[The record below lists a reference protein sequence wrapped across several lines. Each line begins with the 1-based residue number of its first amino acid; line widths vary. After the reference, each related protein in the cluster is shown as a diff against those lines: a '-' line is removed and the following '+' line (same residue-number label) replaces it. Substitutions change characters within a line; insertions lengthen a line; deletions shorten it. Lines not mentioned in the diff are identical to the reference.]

1 MVSLLAALVG
11 LQGGL
16 DPSND
21 VFMDGDK
28 AYLLA
33 PPQVVADFTNDT
45 PIWSS
50 DGKYVLC
57 STLDFSLAGL
67 AKAIET
73 QKPPEA
79 TWNLVLWSSATRKS
93 TVATT
98 IKTSLDRMPTL
109 RDVGW
114 LKGAPTAYGILET
127 TEVTPEGRRQVVQLL
142 RVSPGGKP
150 VLVDMAN
157 PGERPSITFSTKT
170 PVAFI
175 VAGEPTQTPDGVS
188 WQLRLTALGANGPTG
203 SETIKDSAINAVG
216 LSNDGRSAVILKSKG
231 QNSIQPAA
239 TWDPANGLKP
249 TNEAADFEP
258 PAETGRLKLAE
269 EPVQVGRDASKTSIQ
284 ALWIMAPASD
294 KTPKED
300 KTSTLVA
307 TESPLRLASLSPKGD
322 AVLYVSRGVTMVR
335 NLVEVPLA
343 LLKQAKGGADRTK
356 AISDAKQC
364 ALAAIMF
371 AADNDDEM
379 PKSGDID
386 KLHPYLQNREILSK
400 FVYTFQGGNLSELKN
415 PESTEIGYVE
425 GPGGRA
431 VAYADGHVKWVP
443 N

>member
-1 MVSLLAALVG
+1 MLNLLVLVVG

-73 QKPPEA
+73 QTPPEA
-79 TWNLVLWSSATRKS
+79 TWSLVLWSAATRKS

-109 RDVGW
+109 RDAGW
-114 LKGAPTAYGILET
+114 LQGSPTAYGILET
-127 TEVTPEGRRQVVQLL
+127 SQVTPEGRRLVVQLL
-142 RVSPGGKP
+142 RVSPGGKA
-150 VLVDMAN
+150 VLVDFAD
-157 PGERPSITFSTKT
+157 PGQRPSLTFSPKA
-170 PVAFI
+170 PVAFL
-175 VAGEPTQTPDGVS
+175 VSGEATPTPNEIR
-188 WQLRLTALGANGPTG
+188 WQLHLTALGANGPVG
-203 SETIKDSAINAVG
+203 SETIRDSAINAVG
-216 LSNDGRSAVILKSKG
+216 LSKDGRKAVILKSKDV
-231 QNSIQPAA
+231 NSIQPAA

-249 TNEAADFEP
+249 TTEQADFEDP
-258 PAETGRLKLAE
+258 TETGRFRLAE

-284 ALWIMAPASD
+284 ALWIMSPASE
-294 KTPKED
+294 KARKEE

-322 AVLYVSRGVTMVR
+322 AILYVSRGVTMVR
-335 NLVEVPLA
+335 TLVEVPIA

-371 AADNDDEM
+371 AADNDEEM
-379 PKSGDID
+379 PKAGDTE
-386 KLHPYLQNREILSK
+386 KLYPYLKNREIMSR
-400 FVYTFQGGNLSELKN
+400 FVYTFQGGNLNDLKS
-415 PESTEIGYVE
+415 PSTTEIGYVE